1 MPLNIRNF
9 SLIKCY
15 HFHAGLANFA
25 SQFEYS
31 YGNSSD
37 VNDYWHLDY
46 RGSTNKVFDIGLI
59 LGIGLQ
65 FDVSQK
71 GFIGAD
77 LTIIPKKEVEYEYK
91 SHSNITVSH
100 LDEKIDLKIKKF
112 KVSDFKDAELTPRDM
127 LSLEWALTDK

>member
-1 MPLNIRNF
+1 
-9 SLIKCY
+9 
-15 HFHAGLANFA
+15 FA

-71 GFIGAD
+71 GFIVAD

-91 SHSNITVSH
+91 SHSNFTVSN
-100 LDEKIDLKIKKF
+100 LDEKIDLGVTVIGIF
-112 KVSDFKDAELTPRDM
+112 AGLNF
-127 LSLEWALTDK
+127 